1 VDISSGKETNLET
14 DAFEAGLYAPERF
27 MIEGAD
33 ASDSELIGRKHMS
46 YWADAW
52 LRLRKNK
59 LAIIAICVLALLV
72 VMVIAGPALSGY
84 NFEETD
90 TKNKFAA
97 PSAEHWFGTD
107 SMGRD
112 VFARVWQ
119 GGRASII
126 IGFVAALVTALI
138 GCLYG
143 GASGFFGGKADT
155 VMMRVVEILESI
167 PFLITVILFS
177 LLLQSKGLGTLLLVL
192 IITGW
197 AGTARL
203 VRGQALQVRSQDYIL
218 AAKCLGVPQSRVIVR
233 HLLPNLIGVVIVSVT
248 FSVPGFIF
256 AEAFLSFVGLGI
268 QAPATSW
275 GALASH
281 ARQYLRF
288 YPHLMLFPSMMIA
301 LTMLS
306 FTLLGDGL
314 RDALDP
320 RQRK

>member
-1 VDISSGKETNLET
+1 MNTDHNKEICFVT
-14 DAFEAGLYAPERF
+14 DTPEEDLYAPERF
-27 MIEGAD
+27 IIEGANTAD
-33 ASDSELIGRKHMS
+33 AELIGRKHMS

-52 LRLRKNK
+52 RRLRQNK
-59 LAIIAICVLALLV
+59 LAIIALCVLLFLT
-72 VMVIAGPALSGY
+72 VMVIIGPALSGHS
-84 NFEETD
+84 FEETN
-90 TKNKFAA
+90 TKKKFIT
-97 PSAEHWFGTD
+97 PCAEHWFGTD

-112 VFARVWQ
+112 MFARVWQ

-126 IGFVAALVTALI
+126 IGVAAALVTALI

-143 GASGFFGGKADT
+143 GASGYLGGKADT
-155 VMMRVVEILESI
+155 VMMRIVEILESI

-177 LLLQSKGLGTLLLVL
+177 LLLQSKGMGTLLLVL

-203 VRGQALQVRSQDYIL
+203 VRGQALQVRGQDYIL
-218 AAKCLGVPQSRVIVR
+218 AAKCLGVPQFRVIVR
-233 HLLPNLIGVVIVSVT
+233 HLLPNLISVVIVSVT
-248 FSVPGFIF
+248 FNVPGFIF

-275 GALASH
+275 GSLASH

-288 YPHLMLFPSMMIA
+288 SPHLMLFPSVMIA